1 MVAGEKFVSAYPKT
15 VDCDG
20 ITVAFKKFAPAHL
33 DAVQQFASHLAP
45 HDLLFLTRDIQH
57 PKVVSAWLDAIS
69 MDEISSLVAFS
80 GDKVVGTTA
89 IVRDKLGWS
98 PHVAEIRLMI
108 AAEMRGKGLGRLLLQ
123 SCIRD
128 AVEAGAEKLTARMT
142 PDQRGAIAL
151 FEEIG
156 FRGEA
161 MLRDQVKDRN
171 GQLHDLAIL
180 SLNVARLGA
189 HHGAL
194 GMAEAF

>member
-1 MVAGEKFVSAYPKT
+1 MSVYPKT

-20 ITVAFKKFAPAHL
+20 TAIEIRLFEHGHL
-33 DAVQQFASHLAP
+33 EAVRQFALKLET
-45 HDLLFLTRDIQH
+45 HDLLFLSRDLQH
-57 PKVVSAWLDAIS
+57 PKVIAAWHEAIS
-69 MDEISSLVAFS
+69 DGEIASLVAFD
-80 GDKVVGTTA
+80 GDTVVGTTA
-89 IVRDKLGWS
+89 IIRDSLGWS
-98 PHVAEIRLMI
+98 AHVAEIRLMI
-108 AAEMRGKGLGRLLLQ
+108 AASMRGKGLGRILLQ

-128 AVEAGAEKLTARMT
+128 AVAAGAEKLTARMT

-161 MLRDQVKDRN
+161 MLRDQVRDRD
-171 GQLHDLAIL
+171 GKLHDLAIM

-194 GMAEAF
+194 GLSDAF